1 MSFASVEAQNL
12 SFVQHSLRPLLERIE
27 QALSSLL
34 PEKDGFVKFN
44 LDALLRGTTTERYDA
59 YTKGLREGFL
69 SLNDVRATEDL
80 SPLGEAGDQYRV
92 PLQNIDAADA
102 KDVGLKLRTE
112 IVTAL
117 IQVGFDPAAVN
128 AAIGLPKMKHTGVPS
143 SQLQQVASIDPG
155 DPSAVYEVKS
165 REKRNEQTIVN
176 MPEPTVNVAAPN
188 VTVEPAMVML
198 ESPEVNVAAP
208 NVNVEAPNVQVTNNI
223 EQKRVRK
230 KVKRDKEGR
239 IDEIIEEFI
248 EGNE

>member
-1 MSFASVEAQNL
+1 
-12 SFVQHSLRPLLERIE
+12 
-27 QALSSLL
+27 
-34 PEKDGFVKFN
+34 
-44 LDALLRGTTTERYDA
+44 
-59 YTKGLREGFL
+59 
-69 SLNDVRATEDL
+69 
-80 SPLGEAGDQYRV
+80 
-92 PLQNIDAADA
+92 
-102 KDVGLKLRTE
+102 
-112 IVTAL
+112 
-117 IQVGFDPAAVN
+117 
-128 AAIGLPKMKHTGVPS
+128 MKHTGVPS

-165 REKRNEQTIVN
+165 RQMRNDNQQTIVN
-176 MPEPTVNVAAPN
+176 VPEPTVNVAAPN
-188 VTVEPAMVML
+188 VTVEPMVMM